1 DRVVDVV
8 VSGVADVAG
17 GDGAVRVDHG
27 VSADRDDHGVRKA
40 KQLAAVDG
48 LRAGGV
54 HRARGHAR
62 DHHVA
67 RINAAGGDAR
77 AIRDHQAGIAQ
88 AHVIADLYAGVVD
101 RGVANHNAAV
111 NTQVDVL

>member
-1 DRVVDVV
+1 AGPDVVVGNRALAVNRHVPAGVGGGVHRADRVVDVV
-8 VSGVADVAG
+8 VPGVADVGG

-27 VSADRDDHGVRKA
+27 VSADRDDHGVRET

-67 RINAAGGDAR
+67 RI
-77 AIRDHQAGIAQ
+77 
-88 AHVIADLYAGVVD
+88 
-101 RGVANHNAAV
+101 
-111 NTQVDVL
+111 